1 MDTKS
6 PDPRPAS
13 WSGRW
18 TVAIFVAVVLAGWF
32 GLDRAFRAWTASYQE
47 RATFGATQVAPT
59 VDPLA
64 RLDPPGIPPEAWRS
78 AVADTHALLVALC
91 GSGVVDQAQMEQLRR
106 RLTAQVEQATAHP
119 EQARAILSAVWD
131 QIEHDAGPAI
141 APDLVPPP
149 AGSRHA
155 RRHPRPPRPS
165 LLGPTTLPPKKR

>member
-1 MDTKS
+1 MDTRH
-6 PDPRPAS
+6 PDPRPTS

-18 TVAIFVAVVLAGWF
+18 TVAVFVALVLAGWF
-32 GLDRAFRAWTASYQE
+32 ALDQAFRAWTARYQA
-47 RATFGATQVAPT
+47 RAAFGFTQVAPS

-64 RLDPPGIPPEAWRS
+64 PLNPPGIPPGVWRA

-91 GSGVVDQAQMEQLRR
+91 GSGVLDQTEMEQLRHH
-106 RLTAQVEQATAHP
+106 LITEVEQATAHP
-119 EQARAILSAVWD
+119 EQARAILARVWD

-149 AGSRHA
+149 AGSRQS

-165 LLGPTTLPPKKR
+165 LLGPPTRPVPGR